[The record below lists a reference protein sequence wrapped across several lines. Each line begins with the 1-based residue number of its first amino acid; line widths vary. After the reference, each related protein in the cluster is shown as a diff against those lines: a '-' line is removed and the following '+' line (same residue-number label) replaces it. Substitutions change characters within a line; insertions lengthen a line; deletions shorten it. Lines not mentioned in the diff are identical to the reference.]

1 MQPCFDAALLPEGKK
16 GCEIENSGQRSRG
29 HLCSTEEDVEMDNS
43 TQAPRCRGLLAFRAG
58 LACAVL
64 TSGLFAA
71 PPAHALVLCV
81 ATGGTLFALPS
92 CGSGMKQIHTGDI
105 AGLQGPVGPQGPAGP
120 QGPQGLPGLQ
130 GIPGV
135 PGSMGLQGPQGVPGQ
150 PGSAGPPGAPGTNV
164 TASFALS
171 PGFSE
176 NPPGSTNFIKLVE
189 KPVGPGFWLAFAT
202 AVIGDPSP
210 AGGSGATE
218 RAVAI

>member
-1 MQPCFDAALLPEGKK
+1 
-16 GCEIENSGQRSRG
+16 
-29 HLCSTEEDVEMDNS
+29 MDYS
-43 TQAPRCRGLLAFRAG
+43 TQAPLRRGMVALRAG

-120 QGPQGLPGLQ
+120 QGPPGLQ

-135 PGSMGLQGPQGVPGQ
+135 PGPIGLTGPQGP
-150 PGSAGPPGAPGTNV
+150 AGPSGPAGPAGVAGTNV
-164 TASFALS
+164 TASFALAGPFIEPS
-171 PGFSE
+171 PASH
-176 NPPGSTNFIKLVE
+176 NFVKLVE
-189 KPVGPGFWLAFAT
+189 KHVGPGFWLAFSTVAG
-202 AVIGDPSP
+202 IGVPNPDSS
-210 AGGSGATE
+210 GS
-218 RAVAI
+218 